1 MPIIGAANINLIVSS
16 LGKYQR
22 SNRIE
27 NDAHSTKI
35 NNMLSVNIII
45 SFLENL
51 GRFDNLLIIYFI

>member
-1 MPIIGAANINLIVSS
+1 

-27 NDAHSTKI
+27 NDAHNTKI

-45 SFLENL
+45 SCLDNL